1 MPKEQSGTMWKKLC
15 IVAGMVA
22 AVPALSC
29 PGQSKPVVIEEV
41 IARVNNDAITRGDLE
56 HARSQLKDEA
66 QQDCPKCTPQEIST
80 RVAEADKN
88 LLRDLID
95 NSLLVQQGKDQG
107 ISVDADVVKRLDEIR
122 IQNNIATMEDLEAQI
137 DKSGISFEEFKSNI
151 KNQLLQQDVIRHEVG
166 SRIILSHEEVQ
177 KYYQDHKD
185 EFVRPELV
193 TLREIF
199 VSTDGK
205 PESDMPALRKK
216 ADDLLQRVKNGE
228 DFGELAKHF
237 SDGSTAK
244 QGGDLGQFQRGQL
257 AANIEQ
263 AVFGLQRLQTT
274 SVIPTKTG
282 FLILQVGEHYSAGQQ
297 PEDKVDGE
305 IQDRLYNE
313 KLRPALRAYL
323 ETLREN
329 SYVQVKSGYTD
340 TSAVASSTIDEVEP
354 TPDSDAKG
362 KKKKNQQ
369 PATPHPASAKNG
381 E

>member
-1 MPKEQSGTMWKKLC
+1 MLKKLC
-15 IVAGMVA
+15 IVAVTVA
-22 AVPALSC
+22 VLPALSC
-29 PGQSKPVVIEEV
+29 LAQSKPVVIEEV

-56 HARSQLKDEA
+56 HARGQLRQEA
-66 QQDCPKCTPQEIST
+66 EQDCPKCTPEEINAK
-80 RVAEADKN
+80 VDEGDKN

-95 NSLLVQQGKDQG
+95 NSLLVQQGKDAG
-107 ISVDADVVKRLDEIR
+107 ISVDADVIKRLDEIR

-137 DKSGISFEEFKSNI
+137 DKSGISFEDFKNNI
-151 KNQLLQQDVIRHEVG
+151 KNQLLQQEVIRHEVG
-166 SRIILSHEEVQ
+166 SKIILSHEEVQ
-177 KYYQDHKD
+177 KYYEDHKD

-257 AANIEQ
+257 APNIEQ

-297 PEDKVDGE
+297 PEEKVDGE

-323 ETLREN
+323 EMLRED

-340 TSAVASSTIDEVEP
+340 TSAVASSTIDEVAP
-354 TPDSDAKG
+354 TPDDDDKA

-369 PATPHPASAKNG
+369 PATSRPASAKNG